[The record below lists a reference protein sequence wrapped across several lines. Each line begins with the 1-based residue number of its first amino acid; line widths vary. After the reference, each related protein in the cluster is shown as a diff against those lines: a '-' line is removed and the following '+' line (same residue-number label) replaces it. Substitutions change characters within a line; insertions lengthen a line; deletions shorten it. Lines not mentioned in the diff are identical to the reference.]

1 MMPAVV
7 IADMQA
13 DEQTKMQAV
22 VIADMQADEQ
32 TKMQAVVT
40 ADMLADD
47 QTASLI
53 PSRDESILSNY
64 WKNLFFVSNCKKTV
78 YLLSFEIY
86 CIAKR
91 FTR

>member
-7 IADMQA
+7 IA
-13 DEQTKMQAV
+13 V
-22 VIADMQADEQ
+22 MQADEQ

-53 PSRDESILSNY
+53 PSRVE
-64 WKNLFFVSNCKKTV
+64 
-78 YLLSFEIY
+78 
-86 CIAKR
+86 
-91 FTR
+91 